1 MLLCDCA
8 GIERVAF
15 DADSLGL
22 SRGAMTL
29 VRDLVHERTGLY
41 YEESRLD
48 TLADRL
54 APLVTARGFGS
65 FLDYYYLLKYD
76 DAGTGEWHQVQ
87 DALSVPETYFWR
99 ELDQLRTVVDVLVP
113 ELAARLTRP
122 IRIWC
127 VPCATGEEPLTVA
140 MLLDMA
146 GWFQRAPIELR
157 ASDAS
162 PALLDA
168 AKKGRYRERAFRALP
183 EDVRERYFTRAGDRW
198 QISDTLLARVHS
210 WTRVNLMNLDE
221 VAPYA
226 MADII
231 LCRNVFIY
239 FSDSAIRRV
248 VDAFA
253 DRMPEPGYLC
263 IGAAESL
270 LRITERVDLQR
281 IGEAFVYVKRAG
293 CGDARR

>member
-1 MLLCDCA
+1 
-8 GIERVAF
+8 VAF

-22 SRGAMTL
+22 HRGALTL

-41 YEESRLD
+41 YDETRIDS
-48 TLADRL
+48 LADRL
-54 APLVTARGFGS
+54 GPLVAARGFGS

-76 DAGTGEWHQVQ
+76 EQVAEEWGRVL

-99 ELDQLRTVVDVLVP
+99 EVDQLQAIVSIVVP
-113 ELAARLTRP
+113 KLAARLARP

-127 VPCATGEEPLTVA
+127 VPCATGEEPLTIA
-140 MLLDMA
+140 MMLEEA
-146 GWFQRAPIELR
+146 GWFGRAPIELR

-168 AKKGRYRERAFRALP
+168 ARRGRYRERAFRTLSP
-183 EDVRERYFTRAGDRW
+183 HLRERYFTPDGDRW
-198 QISDTLLARVHS
+198 RVDPKLLARVHS
-210 WTRVNLMNLDE
+210 WSRVNLMAVDE
-221 VAPYA
+221 VAPLA

-231 LCRNVFIY
+231 FCRNVFIY
-239 FSDSAIRRV
+239 FSESAVRRV
-248 VDAFA
+248 AATFA
-253 DRMPEPGYLC
+253 DHMPTPGFLC

-270 LRITERVDLQR
+270 LRITDRFDLEH

-293 CGDARR
+293 YGDTRR